1 MNIKNYIQNEYKS
14 WIIAVLIFLVF
25 LFFGKSFEYIKSI
38 TELNLFFKIVNIILI
53 FAFGL
58 SFIFYSIFASG
69 LQENIELGFREYEIE
84 DVERL
89 QRSLNKML
97 AIFSI
102 TSIIWIIG
110 NLIIGIKYGNSE
122 NLKYFA
128 GIIVIPMIL
137 NGILI
142 YIKNKIKTA
151 YNNGYK

>member
-38 TELNLFFKIVNIILI
+38 TELNLLFKIVNIILI

-58 SFIFYSIFASG
+58 SFIFYSIIASG

-89 QRSLNKML
+89 QRNLNKML

-102 TSIIWIIG
+102 SSIIWIIG
-110 NLIIGIKYGNSE
+110 NLIIGIEYGNAE

-137 NGILI
+137 NVLLI
-142 YIKNKIKTA
+142 YIKNRIKTA